1 MLYVMVGVVSSFMH
15 MVLIGEQSMPP
26 LGRRVEDFEL
36 LCVYMSVF
44 IVISLVKSMNESY
57 YFFFLVR

>member
-26 LGRRVEDFEL
+26 LGQWVEDFEL

-44 IVISLVKSMNESY
+44 IVISLVKSMNEY
-57 YFFFLVR
+57 YYLFFW